1 MTSIKDLFQY
11 SHFKNDN
18 WQNEDDEYV
27 FNADNNITIQIC
39 DGGSFFSV
47 NQWNEDEGTQTHHKI
62 FDHLGN
68 AMNYVIN
75 VVDKGETLCR

>member
-11 SHFKNDN
+11 SH
-18 WQNEDDEYV
+18 
-27 FNADNNITIQIC
+27 
-39 DGGSFFSV
+39 FSV